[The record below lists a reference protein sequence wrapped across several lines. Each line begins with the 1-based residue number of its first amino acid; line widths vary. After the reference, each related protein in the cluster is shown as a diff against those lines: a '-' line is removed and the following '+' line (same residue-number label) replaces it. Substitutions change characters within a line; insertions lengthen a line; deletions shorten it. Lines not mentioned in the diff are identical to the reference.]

1 MKRYVIDLS
10 RMMTILDVAEL
21 TGLCW
26 DTVKDLVKA
35 RLAKD
40 YAHIR
45 LKDLRR
51 LAIDEI
57 YLGRKKKYLTLVID
71 QETGRIIWVGRGKG
85 GEALHGFWRRLK
97 ASGAKI
103 QAVAMD
109 MSQAYASAVARHLP
123 DALIVFDRFHV
134 MKLMNEKLDDLRRE
148 LVREAES
155 EDAKIAIKG
164 TRWLLLY
171 RRENLPKNKARELQ
185 RALELN
191 RPLATAYLLKE
202 ELALAW
208 EQGSWDAM
216 ADFCCAWCQKAI
228 ASGIEQ
234 LVSMAQSLGDHAEG
248 LLSYSVTLMTNGRM
262 EGINRKIKTMLRQ
275 FYGLRDDDFLR
286 LKLYALHES
295 KHKLVG

>member
-1 MKRYVIDLS
+1 VIDLS

-45 LKDLRR
+45 LKDLCR
-51 LAIDEI
+51 LAVDEI

-71 QETGRIIWVGRGKG
+71 QESGRIIWVGRGKA

-109 MSQAYASAVARHLP
+109 MSQAYASTVARHLP

-148 LVREAES
+148 LVRQAES
-155 EDAKIAIKG
+155 EDAKVAIKG

-171 RRENLPKNKARELQ
+171 RRDNLPQSKARQLEE
-185 RALELN
+185 ALERN

-208 EQGSWDAM
+208 EQGSWQAM
-216 ADFCCAWCQKAI
+216 ADFCWAWCQKAI

-234 LVSMAQSLGDHAEG
+234 LVSMAQSLTDHAEG
-248 LLSYSVTLMTNGRM
+248 LLSYAVTLMTNGRM

>member
-1 MKRYVIDLS
+1 
-10 RMMTILDVAEL
+10 MTILDVAEL

-26 DTVKDLVKA
+26 DTVKGIVKE
-35 RLAKD
+35 RLARD

-71 QETGRIIWVGRGKG
+71 QESGRIVWVARGKG
-85 GEALHGFWRRLK
+85 GEALQQFWRRLK
-97 ASGAKI
+97 ASGARI
-103 QAVAMD
+103 EAVAMD

-123 DALIVFDRFHV
+123 GALIVFDRFHV

-148 LVREAES
+148 LVRQAES
-155 EDAKIAIKG
+155 QDARVAIKG

-171 RRENLPKNKARELQ
+171 RRDNLPKNKARELEK
-185 RALELN
+185 ALELN
-191 RPLATAYLLKE
+191 QPLATAYLLKE

-208 EQGSWDAM
+208 EQGSWEAM
-216 ADFCCAWCQKAI
+216 ADFCCAWCEKAI
-228 ASGIEQ
+228 ASGIDQ
-234 LVSMAQSLGDHAEG
+234 LIAMAQSLTDHAEG
-248 LLSYSVTLMTNGRM
+248 LLAYAVTQMTSGRM
-262 EGINRKIKTMLRQ
+262 EGINRKIKTLLRQ
-275 FYGLRDDDFLR
+275 VYGLRDDDFLR
-286 LKLYALHES
+286 LKLYALHEA